1 MKKQKGFSTAGAV
14 AVTFLVAIVM
24 VVVLAIL
31 NYIEAFDKGVGYEN
45 NIKAAWE
52 NNENLLGQFKL
63 KLTDAV
69 STSEM
74 SAEQVTTLIEA
85 ANKSRY
91 GEQGNQASWTWLK
104 EMNLPLD
111 PTLNQKVMQIIE
123 ASRNDFQAAQ
133 TQMVETKRSYQ
144 TALDKNYPLGE
155 GWWLKLAGFPKIDL
169 AKYYIISSDGA
180 REAFAT
186 GIDKQVNFGLNG
198 EAPSQPTTVP
208 ITRGAQPA
216 PLPAK

>member
-1 MKKQKGFSTAGAV
+1 MA
-14 AVTFLVAIVM
+14 
-24 VVVLAIL
+24 
-31 NYIEAFDKGVGYEN
+31 AFDKGVGYEN

-63 KLTDAV
+63 KLTDSV
-69 STSEM
+69 STSKM

-91 GEQGNQASWTWLK
+91 GENGNQASWTWLK

-123 ASRNDFQAAQ
+123 ASRNDFQKAQ

-144 TALDKNYPLGE
+144 TALDKNYFLGE
-155 GWWLKLAGFPKIDL
+155 GWWLELAKFPKIKL
-169 AKYYIISSDGA
+169 ADYHIISSDGA
-180 REAFAT
+180 REAFKT
-186 GIDKQVNFGLNG
+186 GIDKPVDFGLK
-198 EAPSQPTTVP
+198 APVP
-208 ITRGAQPA
+208 SSV
-216 PLPAK
+216 PAK